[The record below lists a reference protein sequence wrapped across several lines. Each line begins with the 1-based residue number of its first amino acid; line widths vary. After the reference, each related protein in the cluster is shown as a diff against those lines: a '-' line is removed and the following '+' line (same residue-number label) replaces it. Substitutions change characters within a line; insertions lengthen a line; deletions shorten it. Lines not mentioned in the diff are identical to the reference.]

1 MGAEDDRNHHGPP
14 SEGAQGARKCVTLGE
29 QDSRAELMTSV
40 PAPHCAPL
48 TILKPT
54 GLFNREAL
62 YELMSDYPEVFRAI
76 IHEFC

>member
-1 MGAEDDRNHHGPP
+1 MGAEDDRNHHGPS
-14 SEGAQGARKCVTLGE
+14 SECVQGYRKCVTLGE
-29 QDSRAELMTSV
+29 RDSRDELMTSV